1 MKRKTVLITVCIAA
15 VLAVAAGAGIY
26 YLKQEKAKE
35 KENKMVTTDT
45 KSFAV
50 LELPAADPLM
60 VGKWQN
66 AENPK
71 WYKVY
76 YDDPDDEEGFFWGKE
91 WNEADDTLEE
101 DLMYHGNG
109 WFRWREDGKLLTE
122 LHTMDVRSVPIAKI
136 WKVQHFSSR
145 TPNDSLILTE
155 ADRKTHHYHFVRVQ
169 P

>member
-1 MKRKTVLITVCIAA
+1 MKRRTILIIACIAA
-15 VLAVAAGAGIY
+15 VLAMAAGAGIY
-26 YLKQEKAKE
+26 YLMQGKAK
-35 KENKMVTTDT
+35 KNKMVTTDT

-66 AENPK
+66 ADNPQ

-76 YDDPDDEEGFFWGKE
+76 YDDPDDDEEGFFWGKE
-91 WNEADDTLEE
+91 WNEADDVLEE

-109 WFRWREDGKLLTE
+109 WFRWKKDSKKLTE
-122 LHTMDVRSVPIAKI
+122 LHTMDVRNVPIAKI

-145 TPNDSLILTE
+145 TPNDSLVLTE
-155 ADRKTHHYHFVRVQ
+155 ADRKTQYYHFVRVL